1 MVRLLYFAWVRE
13 KVGHESEELAIPEEV
28 ATVNA
33 LIHWLAKRSPGH
45 AEAFGD
51 PTKLRCA
58 LDQTM
63 VTGNAPLAKATEIA
77 FFPPVTGG

>member
-1 MVRLLYFAWVRE
+1 MRE
-13 KVGHESEELAIPEEV
+13 KLGRESEDLIIPEEI

-33 LIHWLAKRSPGH
+33 LIHWLAVRSPGH

-51 PTKLRCA
+51 PSKLRCA

-63 VTGNAPLAKATEIA
+63 VMGNAPLGKATEIA

>member
-13 KVGHESEELAIPEEV
+13 KIGRETEDLAIPEEV

-33 LIHWLAKRSPGH
+33 LIQWLATRSPGH

-51 PTKLRCA
+51 PSKLRCA

-63 VTGNAPLAKATEIA
+63 VTGTAPLAKATEIA

>member
-1 MVRLLYFAWVRE
+1 MRLLYFAWVRE
-13 KVGHESEELAIPEEV
+13 KLGRESEELTIPEDI

-33 LIHWLAKRSPGH
+33 LIQWLATRSPGH

-51 PTKLRCA
+51 PSKLRCA

-63 VTGNAPLAKATEIA
+63 VTGNAPIGKAAEIA